1 MTQTDRDR
9 LVALKKA
16 RDKKITQ
23 RQAAEELKVTER
35 HIRRLMR
42 AMKRGGD
49 AALVHRLR
57 GRKSN
62 RLINSKQQ
70 NRALKILSQDI
81 YRGFGPTL
89 ASEYLRDEHN
99 IRASKETVR
108 KWMSQ
113 AGLWSPTKQSNREI
127 HVWRKRRER
136 CGELVQWDTSEHDWL
151 EGRGEK
157 VIWSR

>member
-1 MTQTDRDR
+1 M
-9 LVALKKA
+9 VALKKA

-23 RQAAEELKVTER
+23 RQAAAELKLTER

-49 AALVHRLR
+49 AVLVHGLR

-62 RLINSKQQ
+62 RLIKSKQQ
-70 NRALKILSQDI
+70 NKAVKILSQDI

-99 IRASKETVR
+99 IEVSKETVR
-108 KWMSQ
+108 KWMSE
-113 AGLWSPTKQSNREI
+113 AGLWSPKKQSTREI
-127 HVWRKRRER
+127 HVWRQRRER

-151 EGRGEK
+151 EGRG
-157 VIWSR
+157 